1 MIIPDINLLIY
12 AYNSSVK
19 PHREAALWWERCLS
33 GSEKIGLIYP
43 VLLGFLRIVT
53 YKRIL
58 PNPMSLSEAVSC
70 IASWQQRS
78 ITVTLSPGPQY
89 LDDTVRLLTD
99 VGSAGGNLVTAA
111 QIGAYAL
118 HYRAVVHTADY
129 DFLRFREV
137 STYFPL
143 REGQPT

>member
-19 PHREAALWWERCLS
+19 PHRQAAAWWKSCLS

-43 VLLGFLRIVT
+43 VLFGFLRIAT
-53 YKRIL
+53 NKRIL
-58 PNPMSLSEAVSC
+58 PNPMSVSEAVSC
-70 IASWQQRS
+70 IASWQQRTV
-78 ITVTLSPGPQY
+78 TVTLSPGSQY
-89 LDDTVRLLTD
+89 LEAAVRLLSEA
-99 VGSAGGNLVTAA
+99 GSAGGNLVTDA

-137 STYFPL
+137 KTHFPL
-143 REGQPT
+143 RGVTAK